1 MRNQQKYS
9 YSFWKGSKL
18 VVSCLSAL
26 LSIYGCTN
34 DYPALTGNPIPPV
47 TATQPPT
54 STSACSCSGTSPGSA
69 TTTPISTSSAVTP
82 VPDTLMVQPPRFSP
96 DGGTFYFSTTVNL
109 VADTLPAQAVYEYS
123 LDNGQTWQAGKQ
135 LTIKTGGRL
144 LTRFRVGDKVSR
156 SRAATFSLYYKRMLV
171 IGNSIM
177 FHGPAAQLG
186 WGNSNGMAAS
196 APEKDFVHL
205 LTAQLQ
211 ALYPATQVR
220 LQAGTSLELDF
231 GRATYKMDEFDQPMQ
246 EFKPDLVIIRLGENM
261 SDGEVPTRNFE
272 GQFRQFID
280 RLITLSKG
288 QSVKIVTTTSVWEK
302 PQADA
307 IIRKIIAEKG
317 LTLVDLQCMVGQ
329 SQYFASGYANP
340 GVAAHPG
347 DVGMQR
353 IADLIWVKV
362 Q

>member
-9 YSFWKGSKL
+9 YSFWEISKL
-18 VVSCLSAL
+18 IVSGLFVML
-26 LSIYGCTN
+26 LIYGCTN
-34 DYPALTGNPIPPV
+34 DYPALNGNPIPAV
-47 TATQPPT
+47 T
-54 STSACSCSGTSPGSA
+54 STQTPASTSVCSCSSTSPDSVTAAPVSTTSA
-69 TTTPISTSSAVTP
+69 IPP
-82 VPDTLMVQPPRFSP
+82 LPDTLTIKPPRFSP
-96 DGGTFYFSTTVNL
+96 DGGIFYFSTTVNL

-123 LDNGQTWQAGKQ
+123 MDNGQTWQTGKQ
-135 LTIKTGGRL
+135 VTLTTGGRV
-144 LTRFRVGDKVSR
+144 LTRFRVGDKVSS
-156 SRAATFSLYYKRMLV
+156 SRTATFSLYYKRMLV

-186 WGNSNGMAAS
+186 WSNSNGMAAS

-211 ALYPATQVR
+211 ELYPATTVR
-220 LQAGTSLELDF
+220 LQAGTGLELDF
-231 GRATYKMDEFDQPMQ
+231 GRPTYKMDEFDQPMQ
-246 EFKPDLVIIRLGENM
+246 EFKPDLVIVRLGENM
-261 SDGEVPTRNFE
+261 FDGEVLSRNFE

-280 RLITLSKG
+280 RLLMLSKG
-288 QSVKIVTTTSVWEK
+288 QPVKIITTTSVWEK

-307 IIRKIIAEKG
+307 VIRKVIAEKG

-329 SQYFASGYANP
+329 AQYFASGYANA

-353 IADLIWVKV
+353 IADLIWAKV